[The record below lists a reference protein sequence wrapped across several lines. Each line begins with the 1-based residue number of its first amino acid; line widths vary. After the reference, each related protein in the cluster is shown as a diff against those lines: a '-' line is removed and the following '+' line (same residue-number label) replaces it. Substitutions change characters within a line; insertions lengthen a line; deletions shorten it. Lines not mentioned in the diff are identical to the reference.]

1 MDNDNLKRSLETLN
15 APQRA
20 AVTAPDG
27 PMLVIAGAGSGKTR
41 VLTMRIAYLLAKGV
55 KPYNILAL
63 TFTNKAA
70 DEMKERIARIVGGDA
85 RQLWMG
91 TFHSVFAK
99 ILRFEAER
107 LGISSDFSIYDAE
120 DSRRL
125 VDNVVKQM
133 NLDDRSGYKPKL
145 VAGTISAAKNDLIL
159 PAAYADDKGIAE
171 RDKAAQRPK
180 MPQIYARYV
189 EECRK
194 AGALDFDDLLLYTN
208 ILLRD
213 CPDVLAKYQD
223 KFQHILVDE
232 YQDTNLS
239 QYVIINR
246 LAKARRNICVVGDDA
261 QSIYSFRGAR
271 IENILNFRRDY
282 PQAAMFKLE
291 QNYRSTRN
299 IVGAA
304 NSLIAHNRNQI
315 AKNVFSAG
323 AEGDKVRVWA
333 CDSDK
338 AEAAEAVADVVR
350 RKAVGDKHFAD
361 FAILYRASSLS
372 RAFEE
377 KMVEAGVPY
386 RIFGGV
392 AFYQRKE
399 VKDALAYL
407 RLVVN
412 HNDVEAMRRV
422 INYPKRQIGGA
433 TIAKVEAAAQSLGAS
448 LWDVMTVASLRG
460 KIGVAD
466 SVLAK
471 IERFTGLIE
480 TLTQQAETLDAYQLA
495 VEMLTQS
502 GLLAELSKERG
513 DEEGKERFANVQE
526 LLNGV
531 KEFTEAQRE
540 DGEPADVRAYLQQVS
555 LRVDLDDNAAD
566 DKVNVMTIHASKGL
580 EFDCVYV
587 VGVEDEIFPGHSA
600 LDPHSLEEERRL
612 LYVALTRAK
621 QVATV
626 SYAKRRFANGR
637 VVFTTPSRFV
647 AEFDEKFCSVPREE
661 RAVADSF
668 GCPWGGG
675 GGFRREERSFGGV
688 PPVRRATPPQQA
700 LRRVTS
706 RIVTTSD
713 VPAESRTQT
722 ADGRYHVGDRISHDR
737 FGAGTI
743 EEILGGDDD
752 VKLRIAFD
760 TNGEKTLLLK
770 FARINTI

>member
-1 MDNDNLKRSLETLN
+1 MDNDKLERSLETLN
-15 APQRA
+15 GPQRD

-41 VLTMRIAYLLAKGV
+41 VLTMRIAYLLARGV

-70 DEMKERIARIVGGDA
+70 DEMKERIAGIVGPDA
-85 RQLWMG
+85 KYLWMG
-91 TFHSVFAK
+91 TFHSVFAR
-99 ILRFEAER
+99 ILRAEASK
-107 LGISSDFSIYDAE
+107 LGISPDFSIYDAE

-125 VDNVVKQM
+125 VGNVVKQM

-145 VAGTISAAKNDLIL
+145 VAGAISAAKNDLIL
-159 PAAYADDKGIAE
+159 PAAYADDKEIAE
-171 RDKAAQRPK
+171 RDKVAQRPK

-208 ILLRD
+208 ILFRD
-213 CPDVLAKYQD
+213 CPDTLAKYQD
-223 KFQHILVDE
+223 KFLHILVDE

-282 PQAAMFKLE
+282 PQAATFKLE

-304 NSLIAHNRNQI
+304 NCLIAHNRNQI
-315 AKNVFSAG
+315 AKNVFSDG
-323 AEGDKVRVWA
+323 AVGDKVRVWA

-338 AEAAEAVADVVR
+338 AEADEVVGDVMR
-350 RKAVGDKHFAD
+350 RKMVGDKRFDD

-372 RAFEE
+372 RSFED
-377 KMVEAGVPY
+377 KMVEAGIPY

-399 VKDALAYL
+399 IKDALAYL

-412 HNDVEAMRRV
+412 HNDVEALRRV
-422 INYPKRQIGGA
+422 VNYPKRQIGA
-433 TIAKVEAAAQSLGAS
+433 STIAKIEAAAQSHDATM
-448 LWDVMTVASLRG
+448 WDVMTVAALRA

-471 IERFTGLIE
+471 IARFTGLIE
-480 TLTQQAETLDAYQLA
+480 TLAQQAETLDAYQLA

-502 GLLAELSKERG
+502 GLLGELSKERD

-531 KEFTEAQRE
+531 KEFTEVQRE
-540 DGEPADVRAYLQQVS
+540 AEEPADVRAYLQQVS

-600 LDPHSLEEERRL
+600 FDPHSLEEERRL

-621 QVATV
+621 EVATV

-637 VVFTTPSRFV
+637 VVFTAPSRFV
-647 AEFDEKFCSVPREE
+647 TELDEKFCSKPREE
-661 RAVADSF
+661 AVAIDAF
-668 GCPWGGG
+668 GSPWGGG
-675 GGFRREERSFGGV
+675 GGPRRQDSGFAHT
-688 PPVRRATPPQQA
+688 PPVRRVAA
-700 LRRVTS
+700 LPSELRKVTS

-713 VPAESRTQT
+713 APVVSRRQT
-722 ADGRYHVGDRISHDR
+722 ADGRYSVGARISHDR

-743 EEILGGDDD
+743 KEILGGDDD

-770 FARINTI
+770 FARINII